1 MDSYLIGNMD
11 KPSPIHTMERNKN
24 KKMLEVNIE
33 INSKKGKIR
42 MDTSIGE
49 TSGFKSDLTP
59 RDRGIGEGYTPIAG
73 FASRNQA
80 KAKQSDSLTMNAVD
94 QSVIKS
100 ITSKNLGGNSIGSK
114 PSS

>member
-1 MDSYLIGNMD
+1 MDM
-11 KPSPIHTMERNKN
+11 NKN

-59 RDRGIGEGYTPIAG
+59 RDRGIGEGYSQMTG
-73 FASRNQA
+73 FASRN
-80 KAKQSDSLTMNAVD
+80 LP
-94 QSVIKS
+94 
-100 ITSKNLGGNSIGSK
+100 K
-114 PSS
+114 PK